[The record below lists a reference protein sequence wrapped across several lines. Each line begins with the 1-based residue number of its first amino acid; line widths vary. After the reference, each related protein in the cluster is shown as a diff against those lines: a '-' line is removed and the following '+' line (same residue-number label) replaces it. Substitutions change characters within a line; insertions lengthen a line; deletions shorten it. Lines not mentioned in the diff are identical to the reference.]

1 MFLKIEEVFFK
12 DDQIVTKTCNFR
24 GLLTGKTRD
33 SSPFSHNQA
42 AFFFKK
48 DVGFVTT
55 FILNLNPINTHTKKD
70 SPLAHCLKKVPFSK
84 RPLGFI
90 NRYKK

>member
-1 MFLKIEEVFFK
+1 MILKIEEVFFK

-55 FILNLNPINTHTKKD
+55 FILNLNPINTHTKTD
-70 SPLAHCLKKVPFSK
+70 SPLAHCLKKYPFLSV
-84 RPLGFI
+84 R
-90 NRYKK
+90 